1 MIHQSKTRWNGFSL
15 RIEFSLDL
23 HISKQSIP
31 CKGRDKN
38 RDWRELIFLENC
50 IEVRIYDH
58 LNFFTTFLYPKNGKV
73 PKFIST

>member
-1 MIHQSKTRWNGFSL
+1 MMKGPVERFQSTNRIFPGFTYIKAINTL
-15 RIEFSLDL
+15 QR
-23 HISKQSIP
+23 
-31 CKGRDKN
+31 KGQN